1 MPRVLVCALL
11 FVALGLSG
19 CAPRRP
25 PVAPVAVPKYPTF
38 VKPEVPAG
46 LAVPAAAQQRFDEGW
61 LRLQA
66 GDERGASRDFA
77 EAVKQA
83 PGFYP
88 AETALGTVA
97 LIDKNFKDALASF
110 TAALEKNDRYLPALE
125 GRVQAA
131 LGVGD
136 DLITA
141 SALEQLLKVDPA
153 REEARNRLE
162 MIQFRIVQ
170 GQLSTASR
178 ARAAGRLDE
187 AQTIIERALAVSP
200 SSGVLLR
207 ELALVEAMRGALESA
222 EQHARRSVEID
233 GADPESLVALGSV
246 LEAQGKLVEAVDLY
260 ARAVAIEPRAGW
272 REKRDALRN
281 RAKFEA
287 LPAEYRAIPTA
298 ATVTRA
304 QVAAT
309 LGIDLEPLITRAP
322 RRATIVVTDV
332 RTHWAAPW
340 ILPVVQAGIMDA
352 YPNHTFQPNA
362 PVRRSDLAQMISQL
376 LGMIAA
382 GRPDEV
388 ARWRAARP
396 RLDDVSAG
404 HVSYRAIALAVA
416 AGAMTSDET
425 GRFWPARLASGAD
438 LVAAVARLKPL
449 VR

>member
-11 FVALGLSG
+11 FAALGLAG

-25 PVAPVAVPKYPTF
+25 PVAPVAVPKYPTY
-38 VKPEVPAG
+38 VKPDVPAG
-46 LAVPAAAQQRFDEGW
+46 LAVPAPAQQRFDEGW

-66 GDERGASRDFA
+66 GDLRGASRDFSDA
-77 EAVKQA
+77 IKQA

-88 AETALGTVA
+88 AETALGDVA
-97 LIDKNFKDALASF
+97 LIGREFKDALAYF

-131 LGVGD
+131 LAVGD
-136 DLITA
+136 DVITA
-141 SALEQLLKVDPA
+141 GALEQLLRVDPA

-162 MIQFRIVQ
+162 MMQLRIVQ
-170 GQLSTASR
+170 GQLAAASR

-187 AQTIIERALAVSP
+187 AQTVVERALAVSP

-207 ELALVEAMRGALESA
+207 ELALIEAMRGALESA
-222 EQHARRSVEID
+222 EQHARRAVEID
-233 GADPESLVALGSV
+233 SADPESLAALGSV
-246 LEAQGKLVEAVDLY
+246 LEAQGKVVEAVDLFS
-260 ARAVAIEPRAGW
+260 RAVAIEPRAGW

-281 RAKFEA
+281 RAKFDA

-309 LGIDLEPLITRAP
+309 LGIDLDPLIARAP
-322 RRATIVVTDV
+322 RRATVVVTDV

-362 PVRRSDLAQMISQL
+362 PVRRSDLAQVISQL
-376 LGMIAA
+376 LGGIAA
-382 GRPDEV
+382 EHAEDV
-388 ARWRAARP
+388 AKWRAARP
-396 RLDDVSAG
+396 RLDDVPAG

-416 AGAMTSDET
+416 AGAMTIDET
-425 GRFWPARLASGAD
+425 GRFWPARPASGAD
-438 LVAAVARLKPL
+438 LVSAVARLRPL